1 MDIKEEIK
9 NSIRLSEIVSQN
21 LSLKR
26 RDKSN
31 YIALCPF
38 HKEKTPSFN
47 VSDDKGFFH
56 CFGCG
61 KNGDIF
67 NYVMEMEN
75 ISFVDALKKLAEHA
89 GINHNNY
96 IFSEDPKQKNQLQL
110 LKRVSESYI
119 QNLHAPI
126 GEKVRNYLKQRGID
140 NFLLENFKIGYSGNI
155 KSNEFLVSCLKKEGF
170 SMNDMIDVGLVKQNP
185 KKKNVFYFQ
194 QRIMIP
200 ILNNSGKVIAFGGRI
215 LGDGSPKYLN
225 SPETFLF
232 KKNKQLFGVLNAK
245 KNLNKKR
252 LIICEG
258 YMDVISLTSH
268 GYPAIAS
275 LGTALTE
282 NHIEKIFNVS
292 DEAFLV
298 FDGDTAGKNATL
310 RVFEKYFPKLKLNKK
325 LKFVFL
331 PDHLDP
337 EEFINKNGLNEFEKV
352 LDKAMGPLDMLW
364 MQGSKNI
371 KENEPESYAYFWD
384 YLRSKVNAIE
394 NNNIKQAFRDEIEKR
409 IKIFRQNNKNPFTSF
424 NKLMPNRY
432 NTLFIKKNLPRTG
445 VEIKIGA
452 IIYIMLLFPKIC
464 LVYDEKISLL
474 DFRNKDLNE
483 LKVSIL
489 KLVNKVPE
497 ITSENL
503 QQDMVTKGFTIQIKK
518 IMQSNYPSRLNLDL
532 KNINDENINRAFLE
546 LIDLIEIKKL
556 VYLKTTK

>member
-9 NSIRLSEIVSQN
+9 NSIRLSEIVSQT

-75 ISFVDALKKLAEHA
+75 ISFVDALKKLAQHA
-89 GINHNNY
+89 GINHKSHT
-96 IFSEDPKQKNQLQL
+96 FSEDPKLKIYMQL

-126 GEKVRNYLKQRGID
+126 GEKARNYLKQRGID

-155 KSNEFLVSCLKKEGF
+155 KSNEFLVSCLKNEGF
-170 SMNDMIDVGLVKQNP
+170 SMNDMIDVGLVKQNL
-185 KKKNVFYFQ
+185 KKKFVFYFQ

-200 ILNNSGKVIAFGGRI
+200 ILSNTGKVIAFGGRI

-245 KNLNKKR
+245 KILNKKR

-282 NHIEKIFNVS
+282 NHIENIFNIS

-364 MQGSKNI
+364 LEGSKNVQ
-371 KENEPESYAYFWD
+371 ENEPESYAYFWD
-384 YLRSKVNAIE
+384 YLRSKVNTIE

-409 IKIFRQNNKNPFTSF
+409 IKIFRQNNKNPFNSF
-424 NKLMPNRY
+424 RPNRY
-432 NTLFIKKNLPRTG
+432 NTFSIKKNLPRTG

-452 IIYIMLLFPKIC
+452 IIYIMLLFPRIC

-483 LKVSIL
+483 LKDSIL

-497 ITSENL
+497 ITSEHL

>member
-155 KSNEFLVSCLKKEGF
+155 KSNEFLVSCLKNEGF

-185 KKKNVFYFQ
+185 KKKFVFYFQ

-200 ILNNSGKVIAFGGRI
+200 ILSNSGKVIAFGGRI

-282 NHIEKIFNVS
+282 NHIEKIFNIS

-352 LDKAMGPLDMLW
+352 LDKAIGPLDVLW
-364 MQGSKNI
+364 LEGSKNVQ
-371 KENEPESYAYFWD
+371 ENEPESYAYFWD
-384 YLRSKVNAIE
+384 YLRSKVNTIE
-394 NNNIKQAFRDEIEKR
+394 NNNIKQAFRDEVEKR
-409 IKIFRQNNKNPFTSF
+409 IKIFRQNNKNPFNSF
-424 NKLMPNRY
+424 RPNRY
-432 NTLFIKKNLPRTG
+432 NTFSIKKNLPRTG

-452 IIYIMLLFPKIC
+452 IIYIMLSFPRIC

-497 ITSENL
+497 ITSEHL

-546 LIDLIEIKKL
+546 LIDLIEIKKISL
-556 VYLKTTK
+556 FKNNKIK

>member
-119 QNLHAPI
+119 QNLYAPI

-282 NHIEKIFNVS
+282 KHIENIFNLS
-292 DEAFLV
+292 EEAFLV

-352 LDKAMGPLDMLW
+352 LDKAIGPLDMLW
-364 MQGSKNI
+364 LEGSKNVQ
-371 KENEPESYAYFWD
+371 ENEPESYAYFWD
-384 YLRSKVNAIE
+384 YLRSKVNTIE

-409 IKIFRQNNKNPFTSF
+409 IKIFRQNNKNPFNSF
-424 NKLMPNRY
+424 RPNRY
-432 NTLFIKKNLPRTG
+432 NTFSIKKNLPITG

-452 IIYIMLLFPKIC
+452 IIYIMLLFPRIC

-474 DFRNKDLNE
+474 DFRNKDFNE

-497 ITSENL
+497 ITSEHL
-503 QQDMVTKGFTIQIKK
+503 QQEMVTKGFAIQIKK

-556 VYLKTTK
+556 IYLKTTK

>member
-155 KSNEFLVSCLKKEGF
+155 KSNEFLVSCLKNEGF

-185 KKKNVFYFQ
+185 KKKFVFYFQ

-200 ILNNSGKVIAFGGRI
+200 ILSNSGKVIAFGGRI

-245 KNLNKKR
+245 KILNKKR

-282 NHIEKIFNVS
+282 NHIENIFNIS

-364 MQGSKNI
+364 MQGSKNVQ
-371 KENEPESYAYFWD
+371 ENEPESYAYFWD

-409 IKIFRQNNKNPFTSF
+409 IKIFRQNNKNPFNSF
-424 NKLMPNRY
+424 RPNRY
-432 NTLFIKKNLPRTG
+432 NTFSIKKNLPRTG

-452 IIYIMLLFPKIC
+452 IIYIMLLFPRIC

-497 ITSENL
+497 ITSEHL

>member
-119 QNLHAPI
+119 QNLYAPI

-275 LGTALTE
+275 LGTSLTE
-282 NHIEKIFNVS
+282 KHIENIFNLS
-292 DEAFLV
+292 EEAFLV

-352 LDKAMGPLDMLW
+352 LDKAIGPLDMLW
-364 MQGSKNI
+364 LEGSKNVR
-371 KENEPESYAYFWD
+371 ENEPESYAYFWD
-384 YLRSKVNAIE
+384 YLRSKVNTIE

-409 IKIFRQNNKNPFTSF
+409 IKIFRQNNKNPFNSF
-424 NKLMPNRY
+424 RPNRY
-432 NTLFIKKNLPRTG
+432 NTFSIKKNLPITG

-452 IIYIMLLFPKIC
+452 IIYIMLLFPRIC

-474 DFRNKDLNE
+474 DFRNKDFNE

-497 ITSENL
+497 ITSEHL
-503 QQDMVTKGFTIQIKK
+503 QQDMVTKGFAIQIKK

-556 VYLKTTK
+556 IYLKTTK

>member
-47 VSDDKGFFH
+47 VSDDKGFYH

-96 IFSEDPKQKNQLQL
+96 IFSEDSKQKNQLQL

-170 SMNDMIDVGLVKQNP
+170 SINDMIDVGLVKQNP
-185 KKKNVFYFQ
+185 QKKIVFYFQ

-245 KNLNKKR
+245 KILNKKR

-282 NHIEKIFNVS
+282 NHIENIFNIS

-364 MQGSKNI
+364 MQGSKHVQ
-371 KENEPESYAYFWD
+371 ENEPESYAYFWS
-384 YLRSKVNAIE
+384 YLRSKVNTIE

-409 IKIFRQNNKNPFTSF
+409 IKIFRQNNKNPFNSF
-424 NKLMPNRY
+424 RPNRY
-432 NTLFIKKNLPRTG
+432 NTFSIKKNLPITG

-452 IIYIMLLFPKIC
+452 IIYIMLLFPRIC

-483 LKVSIL
+483 LKDSIL

-497 ITSENL
+497 ITSEHL

>member
-126 GEKVRNYLKQRGID
+126 GEKVKNYLKQRGID

-185 KKKNVFYFQ
+185 QKKIVFYFQ

-245 KNLNKKR
+245 KILNKKR

-282 NHIEKIFNVS
+282 NHIENIFNIS

-337 EEFINKNGLNEFEKV
+337 EEFINKNGLDAFEKV

-364 MQGSKNI
+364 MQGSKNVQ
-371 KENEPESYAYFWD
+371 ENDPESYAYFWN
-384 YLRSKVNAIE
+384 YLRSKVNSIE

-409 IKIFRQNNKNPFTSF
+409 IKIFRQNNKNPFASF
-424 NKLMPNRY
+424 KNSMPIRY
-432 NTLFIKKNLPRTG
+432 NKFFIKKNLPRTG

-452 IIYIMLLFPKIC
+452 IVYIMLLFPKIC

-497 ITSENL
+497 ISSQHL

-532 KNINDENINRAFLE
+532 KNINEENINKVFLE
-546 LIDLIEIKKL
+546 LIDLIEIRKI
-556 VYLKTTK
+556 